1 MISTVPSILNHSVIL
16 CRDLEIKK
24 NLKITKPV
32 KPLCLYLISVKHF
45 QNTFANQFL
54 KSSITI
60 FSKTLSGGSLQHA
73 LHRERMGRGHTT
85 PMAGAVG
92 SDFGALS
99 SVPRLPGSSAMPGLA
114 ASSAFAREAHGERGS
129 AVPPSPLPP
138 FPPHF
143 IHYQKN
149 KREKTP
155 KSGSLS
161 SYPSHF

>member
-1 MISTVPSILNHSVIL
+1 M
-16 CRDLEIKK
+16 
-24 NLKITKPV
+24 

-73 LHRERMGRGHTT
+73 LHRERMGRGHAT

-99 SVPRLPGSSAMPGLA
+99 SAPGLPGSSAVPGLA
-114 ASSAFAREAHGERGS
+114 ASSAFAREARGERGS

-143 IHYQKN
+143 IHYQKKKKGEN
-149 KREKTP
+149 PQIRLTVEL
-155 KSGSLS
+155 SL
-161 SYPSHF
+161 PFLRTAAKLTRR